1 MVAPTWQMVE
11 GSPLTSPEPELT
23 NVESMAM
30 AQLANVDALQAEPED
45 PGMTTRAADES
56 AQFLDAQ
63 QRYQLLTPLPALSSE
78 RQAPEIQVQVLD
90 RQPFQVSP
98 LEVLISQIQRQMPA
112 LEMRQPSAFR
122 DYLAQETIPLPE
134 TAHPYLALQRQF
146 PHVIPGLHDAWQ
158 QHQQDFLLLE
168 DRSDLALLIDCCQ
181 DESVLFSQVLSWL
194 DQMLDLWSAFEP
206 WGCCQSLLEISNL
219 RVDQDQVLCLQR
231 LYVPDFGPEQPS
243 EVSDLKD
250 LGTVWQTLLSQS
262 CANRWESFAAL
273 LTDLQAGNI
282 LTLTELQ
289 ALLSKVAEPG
299 QASFSV
305 ASAQLGSAPTQLLA
319 SGDLASA
326 GNGGDV
332 PTAVLPNQ
340 LVALESAGQTDTG
353 RDRHHNEDY
362 FVIYNRLT
370 QLENPVGKEVQV
382 RGLYILCDGM
392 GGHAEGEVASTLAAS
407 TLKQYFQT
415 HWQDHLPSEAS
426 IKEAIYAA
434 NQVVYEVNEQKARS
448 GSGRMGTT
456 LVVVLVQGTQVR
468 VAHVGDSR
476 LYRLTRKRELEQ
488 VTVDHEVGQR
498 EMRQGVSREI
508 AYARMDAYQLTQ
520 ALGPKD
526 QQSLHPEVQ
535 SFEVDEDMLL
545 LLCSDGLTDNDL
557 LETHWLTHLQPLLNS
572 RTDLEQGISQL
583 IDLGNSYNGHDNITA
598 VAIRLQVRPQL
609 KLVF

>member
-1 MVAPTWQMVE
+1 M
-11 GSPLTSPEPELT
+11 
-23 NVESMAM
+23 
-30 AQLANVDALQAEPED
+30 
-45 PGMTTRAADES
+45 
-56 AQFLDAQ
+56 
-63 QRYQLLTPLPALSSE
+63 
-78 RQAPEIQVQVLD
+78 
-90 RQPFQVSP
+90 
-98 LEVLISQIQRQMPA
+98 
-112 LEMRQPSAFR
+112 
-122 DYLAQETIPLPE
+122 
-134 TAHPYLALQRQF
+134 
-146 PHVIPGLHDAWQ
+146 
-158 QHQQDFLLLE
+158 
-168 DRSDLALLIDCCQ
+168 
-181 DESVLFSQVLSWL
+181 
-194 DQMLDLWSAFEP
+194 
-206 WGCCQSLLEISNL
+206 
-219 RVDQDQVLCLQR
+219 
-231 LYVPDFGPEQPS
+231 
-243 EVSDLKD
+243 
-250 LGTVWQTLLSQS
+250 
-262 CANRWESFAAL
+262 
-273 LTDLQAGNI
+273 
-282 LTLTELQ
+282 
-289 ALLSKVAEPG
+289 
-299 QASFSV
+299 
-305 ASAQLGSAPTQLLA
+305 
-319 SGDLASA
+319 
-326 GNGGDV
+326 
-332 PTAVLPNQ
+332 
-340 LVALESAGQTDTG
+340 ALESAGQTDTG